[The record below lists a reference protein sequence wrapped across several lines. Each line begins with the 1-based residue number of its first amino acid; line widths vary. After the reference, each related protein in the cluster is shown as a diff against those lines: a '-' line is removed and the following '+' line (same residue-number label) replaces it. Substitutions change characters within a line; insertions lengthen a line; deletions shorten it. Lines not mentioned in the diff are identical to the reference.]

1 VNALFAACARVAGVD
16 AEPEHAP
23 ARPGDVR
30 RSVLDVSRAA
40 ETLGWRA
47 DVSLDEGLR
56 LTWAA

>member
-1 VNALFAACARVAGVD
+1 VAGVD

-40 ETLGWRA
+40 ETFVWRA